1 LQFTALIFDGDIFY
15 LQAREGVGLMET
27 GNEGEKDSATPER
40 LSVFA
45 RVLGE

>member
-1 LQFTALIFDGDIFY
+1 
-15 LQAREGVGLMET
+15 VGLMET
-27 GNEGEKDSATPER
+27 GNEGETDSGTPER